1 MTKIKPRQLET
12 LRKQIMT
19 KKDKP
24 EFVTNSG
31 RLLHLIH
38 TQQFTHELMHDF
50 FKIANKARQ
59 LYTSAIGASFLK
71 NCLPNMRALLYFVQP
86 STRTFLSFES
96 AASILGIS
104 TAQVT
109 STRTSSELK
118 GETPLDSV
126 HTFAMYH
133 DLIIIRYPELGFAEQ
148 CATQFLES
156 DVSKH
161 IINGGSG
168 MDQHPTQALLDVYT
182 LHREFLKRGGVDGKR
197 IMFVGDLAR
206 GRAARSLIYLLCKYS
221 NVKVDLVSPDSL
233 KLKDDMKKY
242 MTKHGINFRESD
254 SMLGFSKE
262 ADAVYMTRIQDE
274 YDNEFSPGDIN
285 YSAYTLTQDVIA
297 SLKPNCIVMHPLPR
311 REEIPISFDADP
323 RSRYWEQVENGM
335 WARVALIAHILECDL
350 KIKSA

>member
-1 MTKIKPRQLET
+1 
-12 LRKQIMT
+12 MT

-24 EFVTNSG
+24 QFVTGSG

-50 FKIANKARQ
+50 FKIADKARQ
-59 LYTSAIGASFLK
+59 LYTSGIGASFLK
-71 NCLPNMRALLYFVQP
+71 DCLPNKRALLYFVQP
-86 STRTFLSFES
+86 STRTFLSFQA

-133 DLIIIRYPELGFAEQ
+133 DLIIIRYPEPGFAEQ
-148 CATQFLES
+148 CALQFVES

-182 LHREFLKRGGVDGKR
+182 LHREFLRRGGIDGKR

-206 GRAARSLIYLLCKYS
+206 GRAARSLIYLLCKFKDI
-221 NVKVDLVSPDSL
+221 KVDLVAPEAL
-233 KLKDDMKKY
+233 KLKEDMKKY
-242 MTKHGINFRESD
+242 MSKHGIDIRESD
-254 SMLGFSKE
+254 SMSSFSKE

-274 YDNEFSPGDIN
+274 YEGEFSAGDID
-285 YSAYTLTQDVIA
+285 YGAYTLTDEVIA

-311 REEIPISFDADP
+311 REEIPVSFDADP